1 MSGHWQAE
9 VAQGQRFEFGSNWA
23 LFMRHLDEKRI
34 QAAEESLK
42 DLLGLASLAGRTF
55 LDAGSGSGLFSL
67 AARRLGAAVTSFDF
81 DPASVACTRQ
91 LRQSFFPDDPA
102 WTVLEGSVLEQAF
115 LEGLGRFDLVY
126 SWGVLHHTGRMW
138 DAVAAA
144 SERVAPGG
152 LLALALYN
160 TQPLFTPV
168 WKRIKRLYCAAPKP
182 GRLAI
187 AGTWASI
194 CAIRSLSADL
204 LRLRNPLARYTA
216 NASPRGMSFWRD
228 VVDWV
233 GGYPFE
239 TARPDEVLRFLRARG
254 FEPVD
259 TRTVGGR
266 LGCNEFV
273 FRRTGAD

>member
-23 LFMRHLDEKRI
+23 LFLRRLDEKRI
-34 QAAEESLK
+34 RAAEDSLK
-42 DLLGLASLAGRTF
+42 ELLDLSSLAGRTF

-67 AARRLGAAVTSFDF
+67 AASRLGAAVISFDY
-81 DPASVACTRQ
+81 DPASVACTSH
-91 LRQSFFPDDPA
+91 LRNSIAADDA
-102 WTVLEGSVLEQAF
+102 SWTVLEGSVLDQSF
-115 LEGLGRFDLVY
+115 LESLGRFDVVY

-138 DAVAAA
+138 DAVAAV
-144 SERVAPGG
+144 SGRVAPGG
-152 LLALALYN
+152 LFALALYN

-168 WKRIKRLYCAAPKP
+168 WKHIKRLYCAAPKP

-187 AGTWASI
+187 AGSWAGI
-194 CAIRSLSADL
+194 CAVRSLAADL

-216 NASPRGMSFWRD
+216 NASLRGMSFWRD

-239 TARPDEVLRFLRARG
+239 TATPDEVARFLGERG
-254 FEPVD
+254 FDPVNV
-259 TRTVGGR
+259 RSVGGR
-266 LGCNEFV
+266 LGCNEFL
-273 FRRTGAD
+273 FRRREQA